1 MKRQNPSLRFQL
13 REGFV
18 ELLFFFV
25 TSCFGFHKNILAA
38 NR

>member
-18 ELLFFFV
+18 ELRFFV
-25 TSCFGFHKNILAA
+25 TSCLGFHKNILAA